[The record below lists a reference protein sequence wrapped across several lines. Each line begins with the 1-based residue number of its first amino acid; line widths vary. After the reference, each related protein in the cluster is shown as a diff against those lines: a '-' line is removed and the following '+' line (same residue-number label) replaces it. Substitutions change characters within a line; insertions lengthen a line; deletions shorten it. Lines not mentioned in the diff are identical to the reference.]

1 MRECSEEVRLGIMT
15 LWSMLS
21 LVGGRSSRVRGL
33 RVKDGAIVAL
43 RYVGTE
49 SIAREVPQGPRLGSA
64 MIVNERTSEDIGKR
78 QRACDGKGVE
88 GDDSE
93 LTTSHRVT
101 LLRNCSEELL
111 QQGEL
116 DEATG
121 FFWGPAA
128 PSKLGL
134 ELGGEPPER

>member
-1 MRECSEEVRLGIMT
+1 LES
-15 LWSMLS
+15 
-21 LVGGRSSRVRGL
+21 VRGHAT
-33 RVKDGAIVAL
+33 GI
-43 RYVGTE
+43 
-49 SIAREVPQGPRLGSA
+49 
-64 MIVNERTSEDIGKR
+64 
-78 QRACDGKGVE
+78 E

-93 LTTSHRVT
+93 LTSSHRVT

-134 ELGGEPPER
+134 ELGEEPPER